1 MRNPPDEAL
10 GATDTLP
17 SCPPASGRGPR
28 GGRPASAKGDA
39 SAKSHASKA
48 KAKGGNG
55 GERVPTPSPSR
66 MREGDDDAPIR
77 KCILSGER
85 DVRPHLVRLA
95 LSPDGQILPD
105 VRAKAPG
112 RGAWI
117 GVTRVE
123 LEAAIKK
130 GKLKGALSR
139 AFKTGEFTIDA
150 ELPAKIESALER
162 NALDRLGLESRSG
175 TVLIGSDRIEQN
187 ARQGKL
193 KALYHA
199 SDAAEDGNRKLDQ
212 AWRIGNDVE
221 GSGLRG
227 LALPV
232 SRTIL
237 ALALGRENVVH
248 IGLTDRA
255 AAKRVSEALDRWLH
269 FIGPEPSSVSC
280 ETASQGASASPQN
293 GAPPIQQASGSTGT
307 RPAVDMT
314 EEFE

>member
-1 MRNPPDEAL
+1 MRNPPDETKPL
-10 GATDTLP
+10 N
-17 SCPPASGRGPR
+17 SPPARGRGR
-28 GGRPASAKGDA
+28 GRAATAAAPADS
-39 SAKSHASKA
+39 
-48 KAKGGNG
+48 
-55 GERVPTPSPSR
+55 PSPDPSR
-66 MREGDDDAPIR
+66 MREGNDPVR

-95 LSPDGQILPD
+95 LAPDGQIHPD

-117 GVTRVE
+117 GVTRLE

-130 GKLKGALSR
+130 GKLKGALAR
-139 AFKTGEFTIDA
+139 AFKTGEFTIA
-150 ELPAKIESALER
+150 PELPAMIEAALER

-187 ARQGKL
+187 ARSGKL

-227 LALPV
+227 LALPA

-269 FIGPEPSSVSC
+269 FIGPEPSPVSC
-280 ETASQGASASPQN
+280 ETASQGASASQQN
-293 GAPPIQQASGSTGT
+293 GTSPITGASGSTGHS
-307 RPAVDMT
+307 PAVDMT